1 MNILFKIFIISGY
14 TRYQLL
20 HAGFLQLWQ
29 AGSLFFVVHQLLTAV
44 ASLAVEHRLQ
54 VYGLSSCGPQALLGS
69 PIVVHG
75 LCCPVAHGLSLDQ
88 GSNLCPLHWQAVSYP
103 LYHQGSPR
111 LIYYY
116 QIYKS
121 YVSAYKISLARCQ
134 ICYICNCSLKYP
146 GKFNYLNF
154 NQLNIQEVF
163 SRLSL

>member
-88 GSNLCPLHWQAVSYP
+88 GSNLCPLHWQADSQPLDQQVSPEDSGTCLVVHICLSFTRWCARRIQAHSRPYC
-103 LYHQGSPR
+103 Y
-111 LIYYY
+111 
-116 QIYKS
+116 
-121 YVSAYKISLARCQ
+121 SACR
-134 ICYICNCSLKYP
+134 
-146 GKFNYLNF
+146 
-154 NQLNIQEVF
+154 
-163 SRLSL
+163 